1 MLLSCR
7 GRLRA
12 LHGGCRKTV
21 QRIPRSQAIGGNR
34 ICYAAGI
41 ERMSAIE
48 SPVSV
53 DGESIGRRLR
63 RERERRQIALASIA
77 ANSKISVSLFADLER
92 DDVSRWPSG
101 IFRRSF
107 IRAYAQAVGL
117 DPDETTREFLERFP
131 DPNNP
136 KPAAAP
142 PVHPKSAL
150 RLTLAD
156 TGTSFMRGRILS
168 SVRGRWAAIAC
179 DATVILTIG
188 LAIYLAMGTLWMP
201 LCVALIGYYAGGI
214 LLLGNTPGVCL
225 CASGHDANDPPG
237 GITLWRR
244 VRWYPA
250 SILPALRSKPR
261 RPSSPMAECQ
271 EWPAPQRQAL

>member
-1 MLLSCR
+1 
-7 GRLRA
+7 
-12 LHGGCRKTV
+12 
-21 QRIPRSQAIGGNR
+21 
-34 ICYAAGI
+34 
-41 ERMSAIE
+41 MSAIE
-48 SPVSV
+48 SSVSV
-53 DGESIGRRLR
+53 DGERIGRRLR

-117 DPDETTREFLERFP
+117 DPEETTREFLERFP

-136 KPAAAP
+136 NPAAAP
-142 PVHPKSAL
+142 PAHPRSAL

-168 SVRGRWAAIAC
+168 SVRGRWAAIVC
-179 DATVILTIG
+179 DATVIVTVG
-188 LAIYLAMGTLWMP
+188 LAMYLAMGTLWMP
-201 LCVALIGYYAGGI
+201 LCLTLIGYYAGSI

-225 CASGHDANDPPG
+225 CASGHDGNDPPG

-244 VRWYPA
+244 VRSYPG

-261 RPSSPMAECQ
+261 HPSSAVAECQ

>member
-1 MLLSCR
+1 
-7 GRLRA
+7 
-12 LHGGCRKTV
+12 
-21 QRIPRSQAIGGNR
+21 
-34 ICYAAGI
+34 
-41 ERMSAIE
+41 MSAVV
-48 SPVSV
+48 PHTSV

-117 DPDETTREFLERFP
+117 DPDATTREFLERFP
-131 DPNNP
+131 DPNA
-136 KPAAAP
+136 PAPVVAP
-142 PVHPKSAL
+142 PAQPRSAL

-156 TGTSFMRGRILS
+156 TGTSFMRGRVLA

-179 DATVILTIG
+179 DATVIVTIG
-188 LAIYLAMGTLWMP
+188 LAMYVAMGTLWMP

-225 CASGHDANDPPG
+225 CASGQDPNDPPG
-237 GITLWRR
+237 GITFWRR
-244 VRWYPA
+244 VRSYPV
-250 SILPALRSKPR
+250 SILPALRSKSR
-261 RPSSPMAECQ
+261 RPSNAECQ
-271 EWPAPQRQAL
+271 EWPSPQRQAFLP

>member
-1 MLLSCR
+1 
-7 GRLRA
+7 
-12 LHGGCRKTV
+12 
-21 QRIPRSQAIGGNR
+21 
-34 ICYAAGI
+34 
-41 ERMSAIE
+41 MSAIE
-48 SPVSV
+48 SSVSV

-117 DPDETTREFLERFP
+117 DPEETTREFLERFP

-136 KPAAAP
+136 NPTAAP
-142 PVHPKSAL
+142 PGHPTRSAL

-168 SVRGRWAAIAC
+168 SVRGRWAAIVC
-179 DATVILTIG
+179 DATVIVTVG
-188 LAIYLAMGTLWMP
+188 LAMYLAMGTLWMP
-201 LCVALIGYYAGGI
+201 LCLTLIGYYAGSI

-225 CASGHDANDPPG
+225 CASGHDGNDPPG

-244 VRWYPA
+244 VRSYPA
-250 SILPALRSKPR
+250 SILPAFRSKSR
-261 RPSSPMAECQ
+261 HPSSPMAECQ

>member
-1 MLLSCR
+1 
-7 GRLRA
+7 
-12 LHGGCRKTV
+12 
-21 QRIPRSQAIGGNR
+21 
-34 ICYAAGI
+34 
-41 ERMSAIE
+41 MSAIE
-48 SPVSV
+48 SPISVS
-53 DGESIGRRLR
+53 GESIGRRLR

-107 IRAYAQAVGL
+107 IRAYAEAVGL
-117 DPDETTREFLERFP
+117 DPDATTREFLERFP
-131 DPNNP
+131 DPHDP
-136 KPAAAP
+136 DPAAAP
-142 PVHPKSAL
+142 PAPRSAL

-168 SVRGRWAAIAC
+168 SLLGRWAAVAC
-179 DATVILTIG
+179 DAAVIGSIG
-188 LAIYLAMGTLWMP
+188 LAMYVAIGRLWMP

-225 CASGHDANDPPG
+225 CASGRDPNDPPS

-244 VRWYPA
+244 LRSYPA
-250 SILPALRSKPR
+250 SMLPALRSKSR
-261 RPSSPMAECQ
+261 RPSSAMAECQ
-271 EWPAPQRQAL
+271 EWPSPQRQAF